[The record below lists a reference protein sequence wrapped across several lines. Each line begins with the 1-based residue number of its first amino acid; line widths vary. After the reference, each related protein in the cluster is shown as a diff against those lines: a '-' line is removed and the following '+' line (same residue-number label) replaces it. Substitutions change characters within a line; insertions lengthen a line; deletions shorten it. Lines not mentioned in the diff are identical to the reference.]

1 MVRRHIF
8 VVKAFGMQL
17 IIHRI
22 LLIQLAHNM
31 RQHPVSLLKML
42 FLQILGITSI
52 IRDCLIAVT
61 QGLGNLIRFTQIEAI
76 SGIHMRLQLCQIK
89 RQRRLYVHEFLV
101 HLHLLIR
108 LGHDILFDILHTI
121 AMQNMLSIIQQ
132 ITFRLQLKADSCI
145 RLFHM
150 TIGMQ
155 LIIFLLHMIVNSL
168 ITHDDQSQRRTLHT
182 AYTHAL
188 SA

>member
-76 SGIHMRLQLCQIK
+76 SGIHMRL
-89 RQRRLYVHEFLV
+89 
-101 HLHLLIR
+101 
-108 LGHDILFDILHTI
+108 
-121 AMQNMLSIIQQ
+121 
-132 ITFRLQLKADSCI
+132 
-145 RLFHM
+145 
-150 TIGMQ
+150 
-155 LIIFLLHMIVNSL
+155 
-168 ITHDDQSQRRTLHT
+168 
-182 AYTHAL
+182 
-188 SA
+188 